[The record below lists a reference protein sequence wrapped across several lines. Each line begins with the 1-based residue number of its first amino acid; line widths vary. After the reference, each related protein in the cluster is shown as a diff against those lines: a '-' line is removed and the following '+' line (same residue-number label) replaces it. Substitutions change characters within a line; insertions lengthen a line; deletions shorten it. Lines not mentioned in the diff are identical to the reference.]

1 VDQTAELY
9 LHSFQHHLF
18 FQWLLQWGSIT
29 TVVSGHR
36 NYSFG
41 GMGTLLVF
49 AEQKQQRISGVHCE
63 IFVSKNFHNHHI
75 MYMMWWFLLYFKD
88 MEHKF
93 DGLPVLPTEAVAN
106 ITRVGNIDVGPE
118 FTEHELNEFKSSLV
132 KMRRFFTGEE
142 IDIYNG
148 FVAKIEAIL
157 LARKQLEEEKAQTLH

>member
-1 VDQTAELY
+1 
-9 LHSFQHHLF
+9 
-18 FQWLLQWGSIT
+18 
-29 TVVSGHR
+29 
-36 NYSFG
+36 
-41 GMGTLLVF
+41 
-49 AEQKQQRISGVHCE
+49 
-63 IFVSKNFHNHHI
+63 
-75 MYMMWWFLLYFKD
+75 